1 MTMDIPL
8 PPLDLNPQKPP
19 RRRLGLIIT
28 LSLFGV
34 LILLGAG
41 EAFAGYRAYGEAMAG
56 KEAVLAAADDA
67 KSLDFTVAT
76 VHLRDAA
83 RHLSAADAYLKPL
96 APLEILPVVG
106 NDVRAA
112 RQIVSSSYDA
122 VLAFSKIA
130 DVGANL
136 MKALSSSQDFSTANI
151 TLREGV
157 EAFFRLPKEDRQA
170 VLATLDG
177 LSDKLASS
185 VDLVNSALDGFDS
198 LPPTRYLTS
207 VTSSL
212 APIVTQLSS
221 ARDQLIQA
229 KSVADLLPSLSG
241 YPFPKTYLVVLENN
255 TELRPAGGFIGM
267 LASVEVNAGGIEDI
281 KAEDVYAVDGANGDK
296 LNTVPPAP
304 LAKYLN
310 VKKWFLRDA
319 NWSPDFPTS
328 AREVTELY
336 KTETGATQIDGVIS
350 ADISFAVDL
359 LKIVGPVKINESTFT
374 AQNAS
379 DEIEFQVE
387 KGFDKKGLPIAQRKD
402 VVVGLIYEVFKR
414 AVALPNDGWQKVV
427 DALVANLDEKHVQI
441 APAEGAA
448 AAYAASRG
456 YDGGLK
462 PYAADT
468 LMLVDANL
476 GAFKTDSVMARSID
490 YKIAP
495 SGKDL
500 IATVT
505 CRYANNGTFSWKT
518 TRYRDY
524 LRLYVPSG
532 SALINSAGAMEND
545 KILDPKG
552 TAGKVDSYEEL
563 GRHVFGAFIA
573 VEPGK
578 TKEITFSYRLPA
590 SVLSA
595 VAAGT
600 YSLSAVKQAG
610 TEAVPLTLSLDFGK
624 NIKQAAPPEARENWG
639 DARYTLSTDLRV
651 NREFSVGF

>member
-8 PPLDLNPQKPP
+8 PPLDLHPQKPP
-19 RRRLGLIIT
+19 RRRLGLIVI
-28 LSLFGV
+28 LSLVGV
-34 LILLGAG
+34 LVLLCAG

-67 KSLDFTVAT
+67 KSLDFTVAA

-96 APLEILPVVG
+96 APLEVLPFVG

-136 MKALSSSQDFSTANI
+136 MNALSSSQDFSAANI

-198 LPPTRYLTS
+198 LPPTRYLAS

-267 LASVEVNAGGIEDI
+267 LASVEVNAGGIENI

-296 LNTVPPAP
+296 LKTVPPAP

-359 LKIVGPVKINESTFT
+359 LKIVGPITIDESTFT

-427 DALVANLDEKHVQI
+427 DALVTDLAEKHVQI

-448 AAYAASRG
+448 AAYAAERG

-552 TAGKVDSYEEL
+552 TPGKVDSYEEL

-590 SVLSA
+590 GVLSA

-610 TEAVPLTLSLDFGK
+610 TEAVPLTLSLNFGK

-651 NREFSVGF
+651 NREFSIGF